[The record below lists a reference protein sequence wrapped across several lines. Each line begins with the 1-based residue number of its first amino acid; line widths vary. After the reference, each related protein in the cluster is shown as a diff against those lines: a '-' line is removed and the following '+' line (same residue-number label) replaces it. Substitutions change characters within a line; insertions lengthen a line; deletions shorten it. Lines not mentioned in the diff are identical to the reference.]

1 MAKIVTLILVLA
13 AVVVPYIYAGWS
25 ELPFDDEAR
34 SAAPGEFVNLTDGKL
49 HYLWQGPE
57 NGEVVV
63 MVHGVSVPN
72 YVFVQAADALVA
84 SGYRVL
90 LFDHFGHGFSD
101 RPIANYDADFFDRQ
115 MIEFFDAMNLDAPV
129 NLAALSMG
137 GIVAA
142 EFTARHPERVKS
154 LALFATAGL
163 RLVLEPEDEGTFT
176 KTLKSP
182 VLGNWLW
189 RILARR
195 IFFAPDDDPG
205 KAEAA
210 AASGEVL
217 HGVPERQADYEG
229 YLMAMRQ
236 IFRNLRLS
244 HRDEV
249 FRAIGVAGIPVLAVF
264 GDADG
269 TISIES
275 AGVLADLI
283 PDARIEII
291 EGATH
296 HLNIHRWVEIHEM
309 LLSFYRNNDAS
320 SNTGTPLSR
329 ESTAF
334 DR

>member
-13 AVVVPYIYAGWS
+13 ALVVPYVYAGWS

-34 SAAPGEFVNLTDGKL
+34 SAAPGKFVDLSDGKL
-49 HYLWQGPE
+49 HYLWRGPQS
-57 NGEVVV
+57 GEVVV

-72 YVFVQAADALVA
+72 YVFAQAADALVA
-84 SGYRVL
+84 AGYRVL

-101 RPIANYDADFFDRQ
+101 RPSASYDADFFDRQ
-115 MIEFFDAMNLDAPV
+115 MLEFFDAMGLDAPV

-137 GIVAA
+137 GVVAA
-142 EFTARHPERVKS
+142 EFAARHPGRVKS

-163 RLVLEPEDEGTFT
+163 RLVLEPEDESTFT
-176 KTLKSP
+176 KMLKSP

-189 RILARR
+189 RIIARR
-195 IFFAPDDDPG
+195 IFFAPDDDLN

-217 HGVPERQADYEG
+217 RGIPERQADYEG

-236 IFRNLRLS
+236 IFRNLPLT
-244 HRDEV
+244 HRDDLFAAV
-249 FRAIGVAGIPVLAVF
+249 GATGIPVLAIF
-264 GDADG
+264 ADADK
-269 TISIES
+269 TIDIES
-275 AGVLADLI
+275 ASVLANLI
-283 PDARIEII
+283 PEARIEII
-291 EGATH
+291 RGATH
-296 HLNIHRWVEIHEM
+296 HLNIYRWAEVHEM
-309 LLSFYRNNDAS
+309 LLSFYQNDDT
-320 SNTGTPLSR
+320 SNTGTPLTR